1 VAKSNYENFPVASFF
16 IPKSKRRF
24 LHSIYAFARTA
35 DNIADSRYLDPDDK
49 LIKLSYMR
57 NYLEMDSEN
66 ILKLQD
72 VHFRNVF
79 LALEDTIR
87 SLSINRK
94 EFMSLLTAFEQDA
107 VKNRYDNY
115 DDILKYSESSA
126 NPVGHLV
133 LNVFGYDEVKN
144 EKLFTLSDKI
154 CTGLQLA
161 NFWQDVSLDLK
172 INRIY
177 LPKDLIESFKY
188 SYDELYLRIEN
199 DNFKNMMAHLVNETQ
214 EMFRIGREL
223 PENLHGRLKYEL
235 KAIICGG
242 ESVLNMIKEINYKV
256 LSRRVKLSKKGKIG
270 ILMKALF

>member
-1 VAKSNYENFPVASFF
+1 MAKSNYENFPVASFF
-16 IPKSKRRF
+16 IPKSKRKF

-49 LIKLSYMR
+49 LLKLSYMR

-94 EFMSLLTAFEQDA
+94 EFILLLTAFEQDA
-107 VKNRYDNY
+107 VKSRYDKY
-115 DDILKYSESSA
+115 DDIIKYSEFSA

-133 LNVFGYDEVKN
+133 LNVFGYDEVNN

-242 ESVLNMIKEINYKV
+242 ESILNMIKEINYKV
-256 LSRRVKLSKKGKIG
+256 LSRRVKLSKKNKIG

>member
-1 VAKSNYENFPVASFF
+1 MAKSNYENFPVASFF
-16 IPKSKRRF
+16 IPKSKRKF

-49 LIKLSYMR
+49 LLKLSYMR

-94 EFMSLLTAFEQDA
+94 EFILLLTAFEQDA
-107 VKNRYDNY
+107 VKSRYDKY
-115 DDILKYSESSA
+115 DDIIKYSEFSA

-133 LNVFGYDEVKN
+133 LNVFGYDEVNN

-177 LPKDLIESFKY
+177 LPKDMIESFKY

>member
-1 VAKSNYENFPVASFF
+1 MAKSNYENFPVASFF
-16 IPKSKRRF
+16 IPKSKRKF

-49 LIKLSYMR
+49 LLKLSYMR

-94 EFMSLLTAFEQDA
+94 EFILLLTAFEQDA
-107 VKNRYDNY
+107 VKSRYDKY
-115 DDILKYSESSA
+115 DDIIKYSEFSA

-133 LNVFGYDEVKN
+133 LNVFGYDEVNN

-177 LPKDLIESFKY
+177 LPKDMIESFKY

-242 ESVLNMIKEINYKV
+242 ESILNMIKEINYKV
-256 LSRRVKLSKKGKIG
+256 LSRRVKLSKKNKIG

>member
-1 VAKSNYENFPVASFF
+1 
-16 IPKSKRRF
+16 
-24 LHSIYAFARTA
+24 
-35 DNIADSRYLDPDDK
+35 
-49 LIKLSYMR
+49 MR
-57 NYLEMDSEN
+57 HYLEMDRDN
-66 ILKLQD
+66 ILKLQE

-87 SLSINRK
+87 VLNINRK
-94 EFMSLLTAFEQDA
+94 EFISLLTAFEQDA
-107 VKNRYDNY
+107 VKSRYDKY
-115 DDILKYSESSA
+115 DDIIKYSECSA

-133 LNVFGYDEVKN
+133 LNVFGYDEVNN
-144 EKLFTLSDKI
+144 EKLFVLSDKI

-177 LPKDLIESFKY
+177 LPKDIIESFKY

-199 DNFKNMMAHLVNETQ
+199 DNFKKMMAHLVHETQ
-214 EMFRIGREL
+214 EMFRIGKEL
-223 PENLHGRLKYEL
+223 PENLKGRFKYEL

-256 LSRRVKLSKKGKIG
+256 LSHRVKLSKTSKIG